1 MQLQQKQPSIMDA
14 VTISFENV
22 LKLLSKSSPLD
33 SRVSSESYI
42 LDSAWY
48 VYHLSAMEEL
58 T

>member
-1 MQLQQKQPSIMDA
+1 MEA
-14 VTISFENV
+14 VTISLENV

-42 LDSAWY
+42 LDRAWY
-48 VYHLSAMEEL
+48 ISHLTAMEEL

>member
-48 VYHLSAMEEL
+48 VSHLSAMEEL

>member
-1 MQLQQKQPSIMDA
+1 MDA

-33 SRVSSESYI
+33 SRVSNESYT
-42 LDSAWY
+42 LYSAWY
-48 VYHLSAMEEL
+48 VSHLASMEEL

>member
-1 MQLQQKQPSIMDA
+1 MEA

-33 SRVSSESYI
+33 SRVSNESCI
-42 LDSAWY
+42 LDRAWY
-48 VYHLSAMEEL
+48 VSRLAAMEEL